1 MPSNGAT
8 GRTLEFSQLTKTFAT
23 PKEPLTVVDG
33 FDLTM
38 RKGEFV
44 SLIGHSGCGK
54 PTVRSMVAGFADVTT
69 GHTLEV
75 DIPRPRT
82 RQTLLEHPR
91 YHAHR
96 EELLSSLESGPHGA
110 AQAA

>member
-1 MPSNGAT
+1 MAT
-8 GRTLEFSQLTKTFAT
+8 GRTLAFSQVNITFAI
-23 PKEPLTVVDG
+23 PEEPLTVVDG

-44 SLIGHSGCGK
+44 SPIGHSDCGK
-54 PTVRSMVAGFADVTT
+54 STVLSMDAGFADVTT

-96 EELLSSLESGPHGA
+96 EELLSFPEGGPQAA